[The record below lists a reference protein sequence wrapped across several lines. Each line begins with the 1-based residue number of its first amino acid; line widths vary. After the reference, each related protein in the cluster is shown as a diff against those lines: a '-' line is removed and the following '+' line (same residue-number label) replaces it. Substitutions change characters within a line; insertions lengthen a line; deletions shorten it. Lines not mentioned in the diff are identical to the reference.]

1 MNPYISILIADD
13 DSDEAAF
20 LNEGIAQVISAYKVF
35 NAADG
40 AQCMRFLK
48 TNPAPEL
55 IFLDL
60 NMPLRSGT
68 ECLKAIRETSS
79 LDKTPVIIYSASHNY
94 RDIDKCYKLGANFY
108 MVKPVTLTAM
118 VSLLDQLFVALGKP
132 KRDVKSKEKFVLM
145 GKPELISVK

>member
-1 MNPYISILIADD
+1 MNAYISILIADD
-13 DSDEAAF
+13 DKDDAAF
-20 LNEGIAQVISAYKVF
+20 LNEGISQLISAYKVF

-40 AQCMRFLK
+40 AQCLRFLK

-60 NMPLRSGT
+60 TMPLRSGV
-68 ECLKAIRETSS
+68 ECLKAIRETPS
-79 LDKTPVIIYSASHNY
+79 LNKTPVIIYSTSHNY

-118 VSLLDQLFVALGKP
+118 VDLLNQLFIALGKP
-132 KRDVKSKEKFVLM
+132 KREVRSKEQFVLM
-145 GKPELISVK
+145 GKPELVK